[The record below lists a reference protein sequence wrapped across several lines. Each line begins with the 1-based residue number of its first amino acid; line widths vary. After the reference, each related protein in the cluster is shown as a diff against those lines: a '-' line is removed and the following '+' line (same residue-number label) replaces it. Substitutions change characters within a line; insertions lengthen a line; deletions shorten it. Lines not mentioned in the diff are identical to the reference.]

1 MLDYLIVIPARI
13 RSSRFPAK
21 PLAKINSKELILHVL
36 DRCNKVFDKE
46 KMIVATDSLK
56 ILNFVK
62 NNGYKSILTSAKCL
76 TGTDRV
82 SEVSKKIDAK
92 IYVNVQG
99 DEPLINPKDIEKIL
113 SAKKKFRNHIICGT
127 TKISKSENPKSLSI
141 PKVVFNKNLEMI
153 YMSRSVIPA
162 IKIKKKLNKLQYWK
176 QVCVYAFT
184 KKDLKIFGKNKK
196 KSYLEKIEDIE
207 ILRFLDNEKKIK
219 MVKTKKGTIAVDY
232 PRDIKVVEKII
243 KKNEKR

>member
-1 MLDYLIVIPARI
+1 
-13 RSSRFPAK
+13 
-21 PLAKINSKELILHVL
+21 
-36 DRCNKVFDKE
+36 
-46 KMIVATDSLK
+46 
-56 ILNFVK
+56 
-62 NNGYKSILTSAKCL
+62 
-76 TGTDRV
+76 
-82 SEVSKKIDAK
+82 
-92 IYVNVQG
+92 
-99 DEPLINPKDIEKIL
+99 
-113 SAKKKFRNHIICGT
+113 
-127 TKISKSENPKSLSI
+127 
-141 PKVVFNKNLEMI
+141 
-153 YMSRSVIPA
+153 MSRSVIPA

-207 ILRFLDNEKKIK
+207 ILRFLDKDKKIK

>member
-46 KMIVATDSLK
+46 KIIVATDSLK

-62 NNGYKSILTSAKCL
+62 NNRYKSILTSAKCL

-82 SEVSKKIDAK
+82 SEVSKKDAK

-113 SAKKKFRNHIICGT
+113 SLR
-127 TKISKSENPKSLSI
+127 KI
-141 PKVVFNKNLEMI
+141 
-153 YMSRSVIPA
+153 
-162 IKIKKKLNKLQYWK
+162 
-176 QVCVYAFT
+176 
-184 KKDLKIFGKNKK
+184 
-196 KSYLEKIEDIE
+196 
-207 ILRFLDNEKKIK
+207 
-219 MVKTKKGTIAVDY
+219 
-232 PRDIKVVEKII
+232 
-243 KKNEKR
+243 